1 MAWSPEQAAA
11 YAAANPDVWKSYQN
25 DPQNQGLTLQQ
36 AMEGHYN
43 NYGKAEGRTA
53 PTASQEYA
61 TQNLSPYISAGI
73 QNSTNVY
80 DLNGRPVTLG
90 AGQRVTGGSLNG
102 NVIYNADGTSAGN
115 YYTSPEDAAYWR
127 QRTQQAMGGSAVV
140 GGGMTLEQQ
149 RQNLQNTLNTG
160 GIDTGV
166 TKPAGNTTGG
176 PAHEIS
182 GWSGPALESQGF
194 LSQLMQ
200 MMQQMQGGGQAQQAY
215 SPQQQYNPYGQQ
227 GYNPF
232 GSMYGNYNPFGSQ
245 YSSYTQ
251 PMQSTG
257 GAAAPGQMVTQSYT
271 PSNNVSNSATQG
283 GQAGSFSPGY
293 MPYDMGFRQGNMP
306 NFGPLSQL
314 QANAMYA

>member
-1 MAWSPEQAAA
+1 VTANEPPAAGTYNPNITVGPQQQAAPST
-11 YAAANPDVWKSYQN
+11 ANMAV
-25 DPQNQGLTLQQ
+25 
-36 AMEGHYN
+36 N
-43 NYGKAEGRTA
+43 NPANTYV
-53 PTASQEYA
+53 
-61 TQNLSPYISAGI
+61 SPFDGMRYENTVFHRDSMGM
-73 QNSTNVY
+73 
-80 DLNGRPVTLG
+80 PV
-90 AGQRVTGGSLNG
+90 
-102 NVIYNADGTSAGN
+102 
-115 YYTSPEDAAYWR
+115 
-127 QRTQQAMGGSAVV
+127 
-140 GGGMTLEQQ
+140 
-149 RQNLQNTLNTG
+149 
-160 GIDTGV
+160 
-166 TKPAGNTTGG
+166 TGG

-232 GSMYGNYNPFGSQ
+232 GSMYGNYNPFGNQ

-257 GAAAPGQMVTQSYT
+257 GAVAPGQMVTQSYT
-271 PSNNVSNSATQG
+271 PSNNVSNPATQG